1 MILGDFQNFRFFEF
15 RIFDFFV
22 FPIFVGPR
30 GARSR
35 AVQRGRDRDGGEL
48 TRKHFDVNDTA
59 TEESSHES
67 IATWTTARGI
77 SHERY
82 RYRAFRRGPDRDG
95 GISKISEFS
104 FFW

>member
-1 MILGDFQNFRFFEF
+1 MIFGDFQIFRFFEF
-15 RIFDFFV
+15 SIFDFSF
-22 FPIFVGPR
+22 FRFSLIFRRDR
-30 GARSR
+30 GEL
-35 AVQRGRDRDGGEL
+35 AVDRGRDRGGEL